1 MLILLIIIG
10 LSCLY
15 CFGIG
20 IEVLAFDLYKQNRIS
35 YEEYTYIKSWSYVYD
50 QIINAFKN
58 R

>member
-1 MLILLIIIG
+1 MFILLIIII
-10 LSCLY
+10 LSCLC

-35 YEEYTYIKSWSYVYD
+35 YEEYVHIKSWNYAYN
-50 QIINAFKN
+50 QIVNGFKK